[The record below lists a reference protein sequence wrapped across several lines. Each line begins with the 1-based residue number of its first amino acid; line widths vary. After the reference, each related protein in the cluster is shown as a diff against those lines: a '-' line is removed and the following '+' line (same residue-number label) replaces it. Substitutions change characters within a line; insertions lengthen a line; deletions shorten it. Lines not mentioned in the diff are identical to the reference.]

1 MSTSGKYEV
10 HNQPV
15 EVILGWLK
23 GGEIAI
29 PEIQRPFVW
38 DASKVRDLLDS
49 LYQGYPVGY
58 LIAWQNP
65 GVRLKDGKDPYGKKV
80 LIDGQQ
86 RVTALAAA
94 MLGWQIVTDDYR
106 KTRIRISFNPQTE
119 RFEVYNPAIEKDNAW
134 IPDVSEIYS
143 NDNSLFP
150 LIEAYTSQNS
160 GITREQIYPALEKL
174 LSIRAKQIGLIELAH
189 DLDIDTV
196 TDIFIRINSKGV
208 NLSQADFA
216 MSKIASSEEYGGVTL
231 RKAIDYFCHMS
242 IDPAFHATVSD
253 VDSEFTKTEYF
264 KLMDWLKKENDDTYD
279 PDYSDL
285 LRVIIISKFG
295 RGRLADL
302 VSLLSGRNFETRTF
316 EAPIAEAAFKIL
328 DEGIKDFI
336 NETNFKRFIMII
348 RSAGFIVSSFI
359 RSQNVLNF
367 AYALYLSLRDMG
379 VEAGKIERIVRR
391 WFVMSLITSR
401 YTGSPETAFDTDIR
415 RVKEIGPEKMLEE
428 AEAMLKSDVFWDVTI
443 ASGLETSSTSS
454 PYWGVFLASQIKN
467 KDMGFLSRDI
477 TVEDLV
483 SHKGDIHHIF
493 PKDFLKKNGLS
504 KGKYNQI
511 ANYVYMQ
518 TEINI
523 KVGNKA
529 PKEYFAQVL
538 KQCSGSSIKIGS
550 IDDELML
557 NKNLVMNCVPESV
570 VSMSF
575 GDYETFLSERRLL
588 MAHKMKDYYLKAL

>member
-106 KTRIRISFNPQTE
+106 KTRIRISFNPQIE
-119 RFEVYNPAIEKDNAW
+119 RFEVFNPAIEKDIAW
-134 IPDVSEIYS
+134 IPDISTIYS
-143 NDNSLFP
+143 NESALFS
-150 LIEAYTSQNS
+150 LIEDYTRLNKN
-160 GITREQIYPALEKL
+160 ITRENIYPTLQKL
-174 LSIRAKQIGLIELAH
+174 ISIKAKQIGLIELAH

-231 RKAIDYFCHMS
+231 RKAIDYFCHMAV
-242 IDPAFHATVSD
+242 DPSFHTTIKD
-253 VDSEFTKTEYF
+253 VDSEFVQTDYF
-264 KLMDWLKKENDDTYD
+264 RLMDWLKRENDDTYD

-285 LRVIIISKFG
+285 LRVILISKFG
-295 RGRLADL
+295 RGKLADL

-316 EAPIAEAAFKIL
+316 EASIAVESFRKL
-328 DEGIKDFI
+328 DEGIRYFI
-336 NETNFKRFIMII
+336 NETHFKRFVMII
-348 RSAGFIVSSFI
+348 RSAGFVDASFI
-359 RSQNVLNF
+359 RSQNALNF
-367 AYALYLSLRDMG
+367 AYALYLALKDMG
-379 VEAGKIERIVRR
+379 IEAGKIERIVRR

-415 RVKEIGPEKMLEE
+415 RVKEIGPERLLEE
-428 AEAMLKSDVFWDVTI
+428 AEAMLKTDAFWDVTI

-454 PYWGVFLASQIKN
+454 PYWGIFLASQVKC

-483 SHKGDIHHIF
+483 THKGDIHHIF
-493 PKDFLKKNGLS
+493 PKDFLKKHGLT

-523 KVGNKA
+523 KVGNKS
-529 PKEYFAQVL
+529 PKDYFDQVVS
-538 KQCSGSSIKIGS
+538 QCSGGPVKIGS
-550 IDDELML
+550 IDSESTL
-557 NKNLVMNCVPESV
+557 KENLAMNCVPQTV
-570 VSMSF
+570 VSMTF
-575 GDYETFLSERRLL
+575 DDYEQFLTDRRFL
-588 MAHKMKDYYLKAL
+588 MARKMRDFYLNAL